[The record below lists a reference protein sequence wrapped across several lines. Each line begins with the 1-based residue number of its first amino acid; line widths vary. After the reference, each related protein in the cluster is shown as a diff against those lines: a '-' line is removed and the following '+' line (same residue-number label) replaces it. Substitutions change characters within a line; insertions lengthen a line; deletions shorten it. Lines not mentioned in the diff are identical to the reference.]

1 MIIVLTH
8 DKIGETRLVDSRP
21 TDRLDLRLLLADEAS
36 GRKQS
41 TRQLEAA
48 ARQLG
53 PIDEKAH

>member
-8 DKIGETRLVDSRP
+8 DHIGETRLVDSRP
-21 TDRLDLRLLLADEAS
+21 TYRLDLRLLLADEAS
-36 GRKQS
+36 GRMQS
-41 TRQLEAA
+41 TQRLEAA